1 MSWFALPVPADAF
14 DRGTGPEF
22 NCDRTSLI
30 DFSGPGWSGPG
41 YNLET
46 RFGAALNTAFDVE
59 DDDSGH
65 VVNVSPVATGP
76 FDAKPVYRGTFP
88 FSTLGVGTGAQGVAT
103 CNDFIFASG
112 VTLSP
117 GVYLNRTL
125 LENEGN
131 IVHPAY
137 QNDWEKI
144 FLHEVGHTL
153 GLAHTGK
160 DDSYG
165 VTGSQRPMMSTCMSI
180 ANSSLRVMDQDD
192 YGALQKQHADSD
204 PRVLTANYGFHRGTK
219 WWGRMN
225 GTLTSTGQIAHW
237 RPNSSNP
244 LNSYYFQTTALA
256 STASE
261 NFDLA
266 TRVRRPAAGRA
277 GNVHLAIWAA
287 PVSYGTASDCS
298 GDQFLSGVNQ
308 NGTRTVGYSH
318 QTWFLKEN
326 STHYI
331 GATDTTWH
339 NFDTGTGSV
348 IGQFADVRIRISHDL
363 RTSGGSLQT
372 IDFDNTRLRGAK

>member
-41 YNLET
+41 YDLET
-46 RFGAALNTAFDVE
+46 RFGAALDTAFDVE
-59 DDDSGH
+59 DDDWGN
-65 VVNVSPVATGP
+65 VVNVSRVATGP
-76 FDAKPVYRGTFP
+76 FDAKLVYATVFP
-88 FSTLGVGTGAQGVAT
+88 FSVLGAT
-103 CNDFIFASG
+103 VRGIAVCNDFILSG
-112 VTLSP
+112 QTLSP

-125 LENEGN
+125 LTQGGN
-131 IVHPAY
+131 IVHSAY
-137 QNDWEKI
+137 QDDWEKV

-165 VTGSQRPMMSTCMSI
+165 VTGSQRPMMSTCISI

-219 WWGRMN
+219 WWGRVN
-225 GTLTSTGQIAHW
+225 GTFTSTGQIAHW

-266 TRVRRPAAGRA
+266 TRVRRPAAGQA

-287 PVSYGTASDCS
+287 PVSYGTSSTCAESK
-298 GDQFLSGVNQ
+298 FLSDVNQ
-308 NGTRTVGYSH
+308 NGTRTVGLSH
-318 QTWFLKEN
+318 QTWFLKAE

-331 GATDTTWH
+331 GATDTAWH
-339 NFDTGTGSV
+339 TFDTGTGSV

-372 IDFDNTRLRGAK
+372 IDFDNTRLRGVK